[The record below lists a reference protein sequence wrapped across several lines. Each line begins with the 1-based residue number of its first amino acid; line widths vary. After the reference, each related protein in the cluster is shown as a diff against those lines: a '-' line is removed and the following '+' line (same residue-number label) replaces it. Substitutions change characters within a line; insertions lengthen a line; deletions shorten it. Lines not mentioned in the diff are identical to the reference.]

1 MSTASPRIDFESLRQ
16 PHWSE
21 QELQNAELIAD
32 FVQHLMN
39 DHDFG
44 YVRERFGQ
52 ANYVQHNRNIP
63 DGILNLADYVQAFA
77 ERFPE
82 YSYDVKRM
90 QADGDF
96 VTFHSHAT
104 MRARDR
110 GNDQKGLNIIDTWQV
125 KDGDIVEHW
134 DAIQPLD
141 GFMRFYALLTG
152 GRIRNSNGV
161 F

>member
-1 MSTASPRIDFESLRQ
+1 MANLTIDFDSLKQ
-16 PHWSE
+16 EHWSSK
-21 QELQNAELIAD
+21 ELRNAELISD

-39 DHDFG
+39 DHDFD
-44 YVRERFGQ
+44 YVLETYGN
-52 ANYVQHNRNIP
+52 ANYVQHNRTIP
-63 DGILNLADYVQAFA
+63 DGMVALVGFVQAFA
-77 ERFPE
+77 KRFPE
-82 YSYDVKRM
+82 YTYDVKSII
-90 QADGDF
+90 ADGDY

-104 MRARDR
+104 INKRHR
-110 GNDQKGLNIIDTWQV
+110 GNDKKGLNIIDTWRL

-152 GRIRNSNGV
+152 GRIRNINGV